1 MSSKQYNTEK
11 DITRC
16 LITYFCE
23 KILFKCFAKELE
35 RKDIVSQ
42 ITDPLVCVTPAFKSQ
57 PQKFGTSCNDIL
69 NVLVTAKKTHWRN
82 WSPHHPHL
90 STSALSGNQHILN
103 SAREARWFVSRWKK
117 WNHVSGLKSLPLH
130 LIGPFS
136 LCKEYAPLPVASF
149 VGFCSLLKIPRCTGI
164 GVFLTPLCLAP
175 HFSRICSEYGALKC
189 EMGEGEWEREV
200 EYS

>member
-69 NVLVTAKKTHWRN
+69 NVLVTAKKTH
-82 WSPHHPHL
+82 
-90 STSALSGNQHILN
+90 
-103 SAREARWFVSRWKK
+103 
-117 WNHVSGLKSLPLH
+117 
-130 LIGPFS
+130 
-136 LCKEYAPLPVASF
+136 
-149 VGFCSLLKIPRCTGI
+149 
-164 GVFLTPLCLAP
+164 
-175 HFSRICSEYGALKC
+175 
-189 EMGEGEWEREV
+189 
-200 EYS
+200 